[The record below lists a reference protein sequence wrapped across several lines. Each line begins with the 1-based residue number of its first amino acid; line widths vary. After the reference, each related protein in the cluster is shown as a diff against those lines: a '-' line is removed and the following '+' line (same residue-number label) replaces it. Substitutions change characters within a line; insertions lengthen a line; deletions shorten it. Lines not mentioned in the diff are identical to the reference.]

1 MKSLFGKLAVT
12 AAILC
17 AGGAGT
23 AATINGAGASFPAP
37 VYAAWTYTYN
47 KTNPGK
53 DQFNYQSIGS
63 GAGVSQLKSGTIQF
77 AGSDDPVREEDLKK
91 YQLLQ
96 FPMLIGGVVPVVN
109 LPGVPKG
116 QLKLDGAT
124 LASIFLGEIRKWNDP
139 AIARSNPGVRLPN
152 LRITVVRRSDGSGTT
167 WIFTNYLSKISEK
180 WAKGPGNAKDV
191 KWFRGSIGAKGNPGI
206 ANNVAKTRGS
216 IGYVEYAYA
225 KEANLST
232 VQLKNADGKFVAPE
246 VASFAASASGADW
259 KNAPNFRVE
268 LTNQKG
274 ARAWPITGVTYIVLK
289 KEQKNKDLAGRMLQ
303 YFDWCFREGGKT
315 ASAMHYVPM
324 PAEVVALVKAS
335 WKEVK

>member
-1 MKSLFGKLAVT
+1 MKSPFRKLAFT
-12 AAILC
+12 AALFC
-17 AGGAGT
+17 GT
-23 AATINGAGASFPAP
+23 LTGIAATINGAGASFPAP

-47 KTNPGK
+47 KTNPGG
-53 DQFNYQSIGS
+53 DRFNYQSIGS
-63 GAGVSQLKSGTIQF
+63 GAGVSQLKSGTVHF
-77 AGSDDPVREEDLKK
+77 AGSDDPVKEKDLKEFN
-91 YQLLQ
+91 LTQ

-109 LPGVPKG
+109 LPGVSKG
-116 QLKLDGAT
+116 QLKLDGPA
-124 LASIFLGEIRKWNDP
+124 LAAIFLGDIKKWNDP
-139 AIARSNPGVRLPN
+139 VIAKLNPGLRLPN

-167 WIFTNYLSKISEK
+167 WIFTNYLSKVSEK
-180 WAKGPGNAKDV
+180 WSKGPGNAKDV

-225 KEANLST
+225 KEAGLAT
-232 VQLKNADGKFVAPE
+232 VQLKNADGKFVTPD

-259 KNAPNFRVE
+259 KNSRNFRVE

-274 ARAWPITGVTYIVLK
+274 ANAWPITGVTYIVLK
-289 KEQKNKDLAGRMLQ
+289 KQQKEKEIARKMFQ

-324 PAEVVALVKAS
+324 PAEVVALVKDS

>member
-1 MKSLFGKLAVT
+1 MVPRLHRRKR
-12 AAILC
+12 
-17 AGGAGT
+17 
-23 AATINGAGASFPAP
+23 
-37 VYAAWTYTYN
+37 
-47 KTNPGK
+47 
-53 DQFNYQSIGS
+53 QS
-63 GAGVSQLKSGTIQF
+63 
-77 AGSDDPVREEDLKK
+77 
-91 YQLLQ
+91 
-96 FPMLIGGVVPVVN
+96 
-109 LPGVPKG
+109 
-116 QLKLDGAT
+116 
-124 LASIFLGEIRKWNDP
+124 
-139 AIARSNPGVRLPN
+139 
-152 LRITVVRRSDGSGTT
+152 
-167 WIFTNYLSKISEK
+167 
-180 WAKGPGNAKDV
+180 
-191 KWFRGSIGAKGNPGI
+191 GI

-335 WKEVK
+335 GKKSSEAIAMNKPAVFPQSGPRREVPAGPPFPTRSSGGWPLARPPSRVF